1 MENKSLDQI
10 INYSRSISEILS
22 NSFIYE
28 EELNYLLKNRKVDI
42 TKGLKKIIKENYTA
56 IRNIQLKTIELPI
69 SENEQELFFYKN
81 FILDI
86 NNRRN
91 ETLNLGAYLYS
102 ILYNKLHSNINTSY
116 INREMYLKQIKRI
129 LHHKYDN
136 IIEISSKKVN
146 TLKTESTFTSFAG
159 NYFNFEIENI
169 NELSFNELNTILNS
183 LVENVENG
191 KTLLFSNMQNN
202 FSNLIIYCFLI
213 NKQLTYQKDA
223 LSYINYLCNLSPSN
237 EKEVIFE
244 ETDIALLQNF
254 LLISK

>member
-10 INYSRSISEILS
+10 INYSRSISEILA

-28 EELNYLLKNRKVDI
+28 EELNYLIINRKLDI

-69 SENEQELFFYKN
+69 RENEQELLFYKN

-91 ETLNLGAYLYS
+91 ETLNIGAYLYS

-129 LHHKYDN
+129 LNHKYDT
-136 IIEISSKKVN
+136 IIEISSKKNN
-146 TLKTESTFTSFAG
+146 TLKAESTFTSFTG
-159 NYFNFEIENI
+159 NYFSFEIENT
-169 NELSFNELNTILNS
+169 NQLSLNELNTILNS

>member
-1 MENKSLDQI
+1 MENNTTNQI
-10 INYSRSISEILS
+10 IIYSKSISEILS

-28 EELNYLLKNRKVDI
+28 EELNYLLKNRKLDI

-69 SENEQELFFYKN
+69 RENEQELLFYKN

-116 INREMYLKQIKRI
+116 LTREMYLKQIKRI

-136 IIEISSKKVN
+136 IIEISSKKVDA
-146 TLKTESTFTSFAG
+146 LKAESTFTSFAG

-202 FSNLIIYCFLI
+202 LSNLIIYCFLI

-223 LSYINYLCNLSPSN
+223 LSYINYLYNLSPSN

-244 ETDIALLQNF
+244 ERDSIILKEYFNYY
-254 LLISK
+254 K

>member
-1 MENKSLDQI
+1 MENSTTNQI
-10 INYSRSISEILS
+10 IIYSKSISEILS

-28 EELNYLLKNRKVDI
+28 EELNYLIKNRKLDL

-69 SENEQELFFYKN
+69 SENEQELLFYKN

-102 ILYNKLHSNINTSY
+102 ILYNNLHSNIHTSY
-116 INREMYLKQIKRI
+116 LTREMYLKQIKRI
-129 LHHKYDN
+129 LHHNYDN

-146 TLKTESTFTSFAG
+146 TLKAESTFTSFAG
-159 NYFNFEIENI
+159 NYFNFEIENT
-169 NELSFNELNTILNS
+169 NQLSLNELNTFLNS

-223 LSYINYLCNLSPSN
+223 ISYINYLCNLSPSN

-244 ETDIALLQNF
+244 ETDSIILNEYF
-254 LLISK
+254 NYYK

>member
-10 INYSRSISEILS
+10 INYSRSISEILA

-28 EELNYLLKNRKVDI
+28 EELNYLIINRKLDI

-69 SENEQELFFYKN
+69 SENKQELLFYKN

-91 ETLNLGAYLYS
+91 ETLNIGAYLYS

-129 LHHKYDN
+129 LNHKYDT
-136 IIEISSKKVN
+136 IIEISSKKNN
-146 TLKTESTFTSFAG
+146 TLKAESTFTSFTG
-159 NYFNFEIENI
+159 NYFSFEIENT
-169 NELSFNELNTILNS
+169 NQLSLNELNTILNS